1 MWQNQDQTAT
11 GNIVI
16 KLLAFAAYT
25 LLLTSVSLAPASGGS
40 LPLWDKSMHA
50 TAYAVYVLLGSQLV
64 RTPRQFYLMSLGI
77 FAYGGLIEIGQHF
90 IPGRDMSALDLL
102 ANGLGLA
109 LGMLLAILAL
119 PVLRR
124 T

>member
-11 GNIVI
+11 GHSVI

-25 LLLTSVSLAPASGGS
+25 WLLTSVSLAPATGGS

-50 TAYAVYVLLGSQLV
+50 TAYAVFVLLGSQLV
-64 RTPRQFYLMSLGI
+64 RTPQQFYLLSLGI

-102 ANGLGLA
+102 ANGIGVAVGL
-109 LGMLLAILAL
+109 LLAVLSL
-119 PVLRR
+119 PALRR